1 MDKSVYFQKYAEAV
15 VKVGVNIQPGQIL
28 VAAIPTEYRELAV
41 EITKAAFSLG
51 AKDVVINWMD
61 PVVEHY
67 RMLGASEEVLREVHA
82 YEEARVKYYIEQ
94 EACSL
99 ACCIFYPDLDLD
111 VPDAKLKAAGEHQR
125 FLRKLE
131 RDGRDKTGVQWAAFV
146 VGNPDWAAK
155 IYPELPEEE
164 RNELFFK
171 QVAGIV
177 RIDEESDPV
186 ENWKKHCA
194 DLSRY
199 SGWLN
204 EQKFDRMRI
213 RTGLGTKLEIGLV
226 KNNIWCSAAEMGD
239 NQKVAF
245 CANMPT
251 EEIFTDPDKRRV
263 DGIVYASRP
272 LYVSGRMVE
281 NFWIRFE
288 KGRAVECHAEKE
300 QKALEELLAID
311 ESCRYLGELA
321 LVPASSP
328 ISRTGQCYYF
338 VPLDENAAGHIA
350 LGTSFPSCVRGGMS
364 MTKEEL
370 DAIGVNNAPIHCDFM
385 YGTADMEVDGVKEDG
400 TVIPVMRAGEFVEYC
415 S

>member
-15 VKVGVNIQPGQIL
+15 VKVGVNLQPGQIL
-28 VAAIPTEYRELAV
+28 VASIPTEYRELAV
-41 EITKAAFSLG
+41 EITKVAFSLG

-177 RIDEESDPV
+177 RIDEASDPV

-199 SGWLN
+199 SRWLN
-204 EQKFDRMRI
+204 EQNFDRMRI

-251 EEIFTDPDKRRV
+251 EEIFTAPLKTGINGVVYSAMPLVDSGNIIDKFYFIIR
-263 DGIVYASRP
+263 DGKIVEA
-272 LYVSGRMVE
+272 
-281 NFWIRFE
+281 
-288 KGRAVECHAEKE
+288 HAEKGE
-300 QKALEELLAID
+300 KFLKAAISVD
-311 ESCRYLGELA
+311 EGASYFGEVA
-321 LVPASSP
+321 LVPYDSP
-328 ISRTGQCYYF
+328 ISNQKILFYNTLF
-338 VPLDENAAGHIA
+338 DENA
-350 LGTSFPSCVRGGMS
+350 SCHLAFGEAYPECIEGGES
-364 MTKEEL
+364 MTREEVQAHGL
-370 DAIGVNNAPIHCDFM
+370 NYSLTHVDFM
-385 YGTADMEVDGVKEDG
+385 VGTADLSIVGTTQDGREVP
-400 TVIPVMRAGEFVEYC
+400 IFVNGNFAL
-415 S
+415 